1 MLEQLWRGVT
11 TRAVQKSIEY
21 FLLTKVTRE
30 INGLGH
36 LMLAVDEYVPAGV
49 TFGPCTLSTAP
60 LVAVYKGRLHVAVK
74 YIGGTLMLKEGLWYN
89 SCDPKGERTRDRQR
103 Q

>member
-1 MLEQLWRGVT
+1 M
-11 TRAVQKSIEY
+11 Y
-21 FLLTKVTRE
+21 
-30 INGLGH
+30 
-36 LMLAVDEYVPAGV
+36 
-49 TFGPCTLSTAP
+49 TFDSP